1 MSSFDTIVTS
11 LTSPE
16 FIITA
21 LSSVAAFATVVTL
34 GMPVLAQDKLAIR
47 LKSVTMRREELRA
60 QHKRDLEQAKPQL
73 RQSSK
78 GLIKGIVDQL
88 NLQNLLASPDLKRKL
103 AQAGLR
109 GQAPF
114 VTFLFFRMVLPF
126 ILFAAALAY
135 LFVLSH
141 MTYKPMVKV
150 CISFGA
156 AIIGYYLPSL
166 IVSNMIQ
173 KRQDKI
179 LKAFPDALD
188 LLLICVEAGMSIEAA
203 FNRVAKEIGSS
214 SVELAEELG
223 LTTAELS
230 YLQDRRQA
238 YENLGQRTGLTGVKA
253 VCTALVQAERYGTP
267 LGTALR
273 VMAHENREM
282 RMQAAEKKAASLPAK
297 LTVPMIVFFLPCLF
311 VVILGPAFIKFKN
324 NTAHAKHSELVL
336 PHPSQFAALERP
348 AAKSVAS

>member
-1 MSSFDTIVTS
+1 MPSFDTI
-11 LTSPE
+11 
-16 FIITA
+16 ITA
-21 LSSVAAFATVVTL
+21 LTDPHVIVMVMASVAAFATIVTL

-47 LKSVTMRREELRA
+47 LKSVTTRREELRA
-60 QHKRDLEQAKPQL
+60 QHKRDLEKTKPQL

-78 GLIKGIVDQL
+78 GFIKGIVDQL
-88 NLQNLLASPDLKRKL
+88 NLQTLLASPDLKRKL

-109 GQAPF
+109 GQAPL
-114 VTFLFFRMVLPF
+114 VTFLFCRMVLPF
-126 ILFAAALAY
+126 ILLGAAILY
-135 LFVLSH
+135 LFVFSH
-141 MTYKPMVKV
+141 LGYKPMIKV
-150 CISFGA
+150 CMAFGA
-156 AIIGYYLPSL
+156 AVAGFYLPSL
-166 IVSNMIQ
+166 IVANMIQ

-179 LKAFPDALD
+179 MKAFPDALD

-203 FNRVAKEIGSS
+203 FNRVAKEIGTS

-238 YENLGQRTGLTGVKA
+238 YENLGQRTGLAGVKA

-267 LGTALR
+267 LGQALR

-282 RMQAAEKKAASLPAK
+282 RMQAAEKKAAALPAK

-311 VVILGPAFIKFKN
+311 VVILGPAFIKFKA
-324 NTAHAKHSELVL
+324 TDTGKHSELVL
-336 PHPSQFAALERP
+336 PSAPHFG
-348 AAKSVAS
+348 

>member
-1 MSSFDTIVTS
+1 MSTFNTLVTA

-16 FIITA
+16 FIVTA
-21 LSSVAAFATVVTL
+21 LASVAAFATVVTL

-60 QHKRDLEQAKPQL
+60 QHKRELEQSKPQL

-78 GLIKGIVDQL
+78 GLIKSIVDQL
-88 NLQNLLASPDLKRKL
+88 NLQSLLASPDLKRKL

-126 ILFAAALAY
+126 VLFGAALTY

-141 MTYKPMVKV
+141 LTYKPMIKV
-150 CISFGA
+150 CMSFGA
-156 AIIGYYLPSL
+156 AILGYYLPTL

-179 LKAFPDALD
+179 QKAFPDGLD

-203 FNRVAKEIGSS
+203 FNRVAKEIGAS

-311 VVILGPAFIKFKN
+311 VVILGPAFIKFQL
-324 NTAHAKHSELVL
+324 NTAHKHSELVL
-336 PHPSQFAALERP
+336 PHAPRYAVLEHPRG
-348 AAKSVAS
+348 KSIAS

>member
-1 MSSFDTIVTS
+1 MASFDAVIDA
-11 LTSPE
+11 LTNPE
-16 FIITA
+16 FIVATLA
-21 LSSVAAFATVVTL
+21 SVAAFATVVTL

-47 LKSVTMRREELRA
+47 LKSVTTRREELRA
-60 QHKRDLEQAKPQL
+60 QYKRDLEQSKPQL

-103 AQAGLR
+103 SQAGLR

-114 VTFLFFRMVLPF
+114 VTYLFFRMVLPF
-126 ILFAAALAY
+126 VFFAAAITY

-141 MTYKPMVKV
+141 LSYKPMIKV
-150 CISFGA
+150 CVSFAA
-156 AIIGYYLPSL
+156 AILGYYLPTL

-179 LKAFPDALD
+179 MKAFPDALD

-203 FNRVAKEIGSS
+203 FNRVAKEVGNA

-230 YLQDRRQA
+230 YLQERRQA

-267 LGTALR
+267 LGNALR
-273 VMAHENREM
+273 VMAKENREL
-282 RMQAAEKKAASLPAK
+282 RLAAAEKKAAALPPK
-297 LTVPMIVFFLPCLF
+297 LTVPLIVFFLPVLF
-311 VVILGPAFIKFKN
+311 IVIIAPAVIKLIAQGTFG
-324 NTAHAKHSELVL
+324 A
-336 PHPSQFAALERP
+336 FGG
-348 AAKSVAS
+348 